1 MWGILALVWSAG
13 LMLFDVRFNRL
24 PDFLTLP
31 AFIPALAMC
40 VDQPWALMGLVW
52 PTAYLV
58 HGTGIGGGDIKL
70 AVPLGIAAAWCAG
83 MAGMLLAVML
93 SSLLSVLAG
102 VAMRRQT
109 VPHGPAML
117 VATWTVVAVAG
128 VPV

>member
-1 MWGILALVWSAG
+1 MRG
-13 LMLFDVRFNRL
+13 
-24 PDFLTLP
+24 P
-31 AFIPALAMC
+31 AVGADGAC
-40 VDQPWALMGLVW
+40 VA
-52 PTAYLV
+52 
-58 HGTGIGGGDIKL
+58 HGVSRARDWDRRGDIKL